1 MLWGTGDRCQ
11 EGKVWGCSWDVLLV
25 GLEGLWTRVLSIWTI
40 LWPHCCPSLSLL
52 SRAGVIRADISTIPS
67 ARSTETEGKAKL
79 QPWPGT
85 GSKLAET
92 PEK

>member
-1 MLWGTGDRCQ
+1 MYL
-11 EGKVWGCSWDVLLV
+11 GCAFGGV
-25 GLEGLWTRVLSIWTI
+25 GRALDIGAEYLDYVR
-40 LWPHCCPSLSLL
+40 PHCCPSLSLL
-52 SRAGVIRADISTIPS
+52 SRAGVMRADISTILS
-67 ARSTETEGKAKL
+67 ARSTETGGKAKL